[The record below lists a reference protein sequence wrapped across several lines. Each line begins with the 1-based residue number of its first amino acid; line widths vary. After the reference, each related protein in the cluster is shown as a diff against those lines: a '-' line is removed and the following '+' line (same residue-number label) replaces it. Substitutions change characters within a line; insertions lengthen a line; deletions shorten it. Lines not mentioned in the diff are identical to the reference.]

1 MNLRERFDQ
10 LEERERKLLVIFL
23 GVFSTLVLI
32 LLPLFLAMS
41 VGSQEDDN
49 ERVREIIQQI
59 EDERTTLGR
68 RQADGDRVERRY
80 AREAPALAGFLAQ
93 TADQIGVEIPE
104 TQDRS
109 TVPHGKTFKERV
121 TKIRLRSVGML
132 KLANFMDRIEHSGYA
147 VSISKLNIKKRG
159 TKADEFDAEMEIS
172 AFDREGEK
180 KPAKKAKPAKKEKAE
195 TAASHDEEDPE
206 EEDE

>member
-1 MNLRERFDQ
+1 MTLRERFEQ
-10 LEERERKLLVIFL
+10 LEERERKLLVLFL
-23 GVFSTLVLI
+23 GVVTAMVLI
-32 LLPLFLAMS
+32 MMPLFLAMS
-41 VGSQEDDN
+41 VGAQEDDN

-59 EDERTTLGR
+59 QDERATLSR
-68 RQADGDRVERRY
+68 RQADVQRVERRY
-80 AREAPALAGFLAQ
+80 SRPAPALAGFLAQ

-132 KLANFMDRIEHSGYA
+132 KLAKFMDRIENSGYA

-159 TKADEFDAEMEIS
+159 TKPDEFDAEMEVS
-172 AFDREGEK
+172 AFDREAAK
-180 KPAKKAKPAKKEKAE
+180 KPPKKAKPSMKGMPEGESESDGEAE
-195 TAASHDEEDPE
+195 GDEE
-206 EEDE
+206 

>member
-1 MNLRERFDQ
+1 MTLRERFEQ
-10 LEERERKLLVIFL
+10 LEERERKLLVLFL
-23 GVFSTLVLI
+23 GILTAMVLI
-32 LLPLFLAMS
+32 MMPLFLTMS
-41 VGSQEDDN
+41 VGAQEDDN

-59 EDERTTLGR
+59 EDERATLSR
-68 RQADGDRVERRY
+68 RQADVQRVERRY
-80 AREAPALAGFLAQ
+80 ARAAPALAGFLAQ

-132 KLANFMDRIEHSGYA
+132 KLAKFMDRIENSGYA

-159 TKADEFDAEMEIS
+159 TKPDEFDAEMEVS
-172 AFDREGEK
+172 AFDREADK
-180 KPAKKAKPAKKEKAE
+180 KPPKKAKPSKQGMPGESTPESDSEA
-195 TAASHDEEDPE
+195 E
-206 EEDE
+206 EEEE

>member
-1 MNLRERFDQ
+1 MNLREKFEQ

-23 GVFSTLVLI
+23 GILSTMI
-32 LLPLFLAMS
+32 LFIAPLFLAMS
-41 VGSQEDDN
+41 VGSQADDN

-59 EDERTTLGR
+59 EDERATLSR
-68 RQADGDRVERRY
+68 RQADVQRVERRY

-132 KLANFMDRIEHSGYA
+132 KLANFLDRVENSGYA

-159 TKADEFDAEMEIS
+159 TKPDEFDAEMEVS

-180 KPAKKAKPAKKEKAE
+180 KPPKKSKPAKK
-195 TAASHDEEDPE
+195 AATDEEATDGADE
-206 EEDE
+206 EEEEE